1 MCEYC
6 DSDCEYEEVY
16 EEPEYREHWNVED
29 VLAKIPETLREV
41 ESIAEAK
48 PMHGDLQT
56 DQKHHDKGNNLDDA
70 LSEEEEEEEE
80 GREID
85 AIVSDLITEAK
96 NPEEEAL
103 HPFEL
108 IPYPSTIKTPSIPFA
123 WRETQVCSIFYS
135 PISFDFCVPN
145 DMFACLSVY
154 DQKIQPIIM
163 KLHGVEKLTSEG
175 EWYEALVCFSIKN
188 DTMQVSEYK
197 TEVTLPMSF
206 YNSLSHNSISLNLE
220 FIHIRTLFLLLFD
233 KNHMLASLYLVLC
246 IKRSVMVSDM
256 FSNHFFE
263 ILQQINMNIGNFGSL
278 NPKEPPWKELEC
290 LDISQRNHKGIRSP
304 RLAFHHFSKLI
315 LRGNVGERSNA
326 EEQTEL
332 HNSSFLDNTRA
343 VEAFDSTIILKGKTN
358 T

>member
-56 DQKHHDKGNNLDDA
+56 DQKHHDKGNDLDDA
-70 LSEEEEEEEE
+70 LSEEEEEEE

-197 TEVTLPMSF
+197 TE
-206 YNSLSHNSISLNLE
+206 
-220 FIHIRTLFLLLFD
+220 
-233 KNHMLASLYLVLC
+233 
-246 IKRSVMVSDM
+246 
-256 FSNHFFE
+256 
-263 ILQQINMNIGNFGSL
+263 QINMNIGNFGSL